1 MNSVSK
7 TKMTAPKLPPY
18 LLIFRDRLPGTRAKT
33 SPREIGTVLSRWIEW
48 HASLEVQGKIRF
60 RGAIG
65 PQSRRVSGP
74 LDANAF
80 QVQTETAHSV
90 VGYLLIDAANFD
102 EATEIA
108 SSCPGLE
115 YGFVVEI
122 CSPLAPEL
130 SFNIT
135 SLDRSGDR

>member
-1 MNSVSK
+1 MTRVS
-7 TKMTAPKLPPY
+7 TTNMTASESPPY
-18 LLIFRDRLPGTRAKT
+18 LLIFRDRLPRTRAKT

-48 HASLEVQGKIRF
+48 HASLEVQGRIRF

-65 PQSRRVSGP
+65 SHSRRVSGP
-74 LDANAF
+74 LGANVS
-80 QVQTETAHSV
+80 QVQTETTDSV

-108 SSCPGLE
+108 SRCPGLE

-122 CSPLAPEL
+122 CSPFAPDL

>member
-1 MNSVSK
+1 
-7 TKMTAPKLPPY
+7 MTAPELPPY
-18 LLIFRDRLPGTRAKT
+18 LLIFRDRLPRTRAKM

-48 HASLEVQGKIRF
+48 HASLEAQGRIRF

-65 PQSRRVSGP
+65 SQSRRVSGLP
-74 LDANAF
+74 
-80 QVQTETAHSV
+80 QVQTETADSV

-108 SSCPGLE
+108 SRCPGLE

-122 CSPLAPEL
+122 CSPFAPDL

>member
-1 MNSVSK
+1 MTRVSK
-7 TKMTAPKLPPY
+7 TKMTAPELPPY
-18 LLIFRDRLPGTRAKT
+18 LLIFRDRLPRTRAKM

-48 HASLEVQGKIRF
+48 HASLEVQGRIRF

-65 PQSRRVSGP
+65 SQSRRVSGP
-74 LDANAF
+74 P
-80 QVQTETAHSV
+80 QVQTETADSV

-108 SSCPGLE
+108 SRCPGLE

-122 CSPLAPEL
+122 CSPFAPDL

>member
-1 MNSVSK
+1 MTRVSK
-7 TKMTAPKLPPY
+7 TKMTAPELPPY
-18 LLIFRDRLPGTRAKT
+18 LLIFRDRLPRTRAKT

-48 HASLEVQGKIRF
+48 HASLEVQGRIRF

-65 PQSRRVSGP
+65 SQSRRVSGP
-74 LDANAF
+74 PDANAS
-80 QVQTETAHSV
+80 QVQTETADSV

-108 SSCPGLE
+108 SRCPGLE

-122 CSPLAPEL
+122 CSPFAPDL

>member
-1 MNSVSK
+1 
-7 TKMTAPKLPPY
+7 MTAPELPPY
-18 LLIFRDRLPGTRAKT
+18 LLIFRDRLPRTRAKM

-48 HASLEVQGKIRF
+48 HVSLEAQGRIRF

-65 PQSRRVSGP
+65 SQSRRVSGP
-74 LDANAF
+74 P
-80 QVQTETAHSV
+80 QVQTETAAV

-108 SSCPGLE
+108 SRCPGLE

-122 CSPLAPEL
+122 CSPFAPDL

>member
-1 MNSVSK
+1 
-7 TKMTAPKLPPY
+7 MTALELPPY
-18 LLIFRDRLPGTRAKT
+18 LLIFRDRLPRTRAKT

-48 HASLEVQGKIRF
+48 HASLEGQGRIRF

-65 PQSRRVSGP
+65 SQSRQISGP
-74 LDANAF
+74 LDANAS
-80 QVQTETAHSV
+80 QVQTETADSV

-108 SSCPGLE
+108 SHCPGLE

-122 CSPLAPEL
+122 CSPLPPDL
-130 SFNIT
+130 SLNI
-135 SLDRSGDR
+135 SSQDRSADR